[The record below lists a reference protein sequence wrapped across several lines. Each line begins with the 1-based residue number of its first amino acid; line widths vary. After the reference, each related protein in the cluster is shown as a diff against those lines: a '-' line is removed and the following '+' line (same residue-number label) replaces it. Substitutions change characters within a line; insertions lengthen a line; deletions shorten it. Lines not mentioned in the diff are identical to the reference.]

1 MRIREVVKETGVS
14 RELIHH
20 YLRQGLLP
28 QPSQRAIY
36 TDQQIALLRLLKKLR
51 EDHHLPLDLIR
62 RVFEIFDFDPA
73 QLIPFTLADS
83 LNMRIGNLVNGGD
96 ILSATLTA
104 EEITAQTGITTDRLA
119 DYIGAKLVHPIAQGE
134 EETFPFYDSNIIA
147 LCERGIEL
155 GMSFDSFRT
164 IGAYV
169 RVGFELE
176 HEVLFEVARER
187 AKDEKRVLGEIFVR
201 REVITSFI
209 QNLLQSLISQR
220 LVDLSS
226 LGREIS
232 DFPDSIIY
240 RPSPVFCQRHGLD
253 QAIEDAQ
260 ESLCASPEEP
270 GRWLDTANLMLH
282 AGRYREA
289 NFFLGQALEEW
300 PSDSDLLALQGRTL
314 VLSGLH
320 ERGVKVLQERL
331 DASGPEP
338 LSRVFLAL
346 ALFFHS
352 GGNQENKEQLPSNVA
367 TQTSLAKLIEEAL
380 ASAKDVSA
388 EVRTQTSMLVGWALA
403 AIPPPFRDEEQGIR
417 LLSDTLRKLQKGAW
431 GKGRLPGMRE
441 RYLINTAYLLLK
453 CAEQAEATGKGRA
466 LAKEVPSAKD
476 LCVLICSLDPGS
488 TFAQK
493 VFLEDG

>member
-1 MRIREVVKETGVS
+1 
-14 RELIHH
+14 
-20 YLRQGLLP
+20 
-28 QPSQRAIY
+28 
-36 TDQQIALLRLLKKLR
+36 
-51 EDHHLPLDLIR
+51 
-62 RVFEIFDFDPA
+62 
-73 QLIPFTLADS
+73 
-83 LNMRIGNLVNGGD
+83 
-96 ILSATLTA
+96 
-104 EEITAQTGITTDRLA
+104 
-119 DYIGAKLVHPIAQGE
+119 
-134 EETFPFYDSNIIA
+134 
-147 LCERGIEL
+147 
-155 GMSFDSFRT
+155 
-164 IGAYV
+164 
-169 RVGFELE
+169 
-176 HEVLFEVARER
+176 
-187 AKDEKRVLGEIFVR
+187 
-201 REVITSFI
+201 
-209 QNLLQSLISQR
+209 
-220 LVDLSS
+220 
-226 LGREIS
+226 
-232 DFPDSIIY
+232 
-240 RPSPVFCQRHGLD
+240 
-253 QAIEDAQ
+253 
-260 ESLCASPEEP
+260 
-270 GRWLDTANLMLH
+270 MLH